1 VPSLVDSGLLNGVR
15 QLAVSGNSNC
25 ALRDDGRVLC
35 WGNNGKG
42 ALGTNI
48 NFNTAN
54 PNPVPTLIDNLVL
67 GTVRQL
73 ALGSGSHNCALR
85 EDGRVLC
92 WGNNYSGQLG
102 IAINVQSTEGYPI
115 PTVVDQDELGVVQQI
130 ALGGFHT
137 CALRND
143 GRVLCWGLNTSG
155 QLGVNTNLGA
165 STANTV
171 PALVDNSA
179 LGFVRQLALGSDHSC
194 ALRDDGRVLCWGSTL
209 RGKLGNS
216 NNAATD
222 TPDPEPTLIDNS
234 ALGIVQQVAVG
245 TDHSCALRED
255 GRVLCWGGNSRGQL
269 GNSVNIGTV
278 TPNPAP
284 TLVDNGE
291 LGTVRR
297 LAIGDFHSCALR
309 DDGRVLCWGSNLNGI
324 LGSAPNDTGVDSR
337 NPVPTL
343 VGGLPPLA
351 PSSSPLSRALFS
363 QTISRTTM
371 YAFRSPAQLRKAA

>member
-1 VPSLVDSGLLNGVR
+1 V
-15 QLAVSGNSNC
+15 
-25 ALRDDGRVLC
+25 
-35 WGNNGKG
+35 
-42 ALGTNI
+42 LGTTI
-48 NFNTAN
+48 NFNTAD

-73 ALGSGSHNCALR
+73 ALGSGSHTCALR

-255 GRVLCWGGNSRGQL
+255 GRVLCWGGNYRGQL
-269 GNSVNIGTV
+269 GNSVNIDTV

-297 LAIGDFHSCALR
+297 LAIGNFHSCALR
-309 DDGRVLCWGSNLNGI
+309 DDGRVLCWGSNFNGK